1 MSSLSS
7 TTSSSCY
14 FELFSY
20 HLRTFEKEGM
30 PIYYGSAPLAD
41 QDLPADHR
49 IGTLAPHS
57 SSIRKLFQFQR
68 VFPHLANST
77 ITYSLCSCGHIH
89 ATLTTLTPI
98 AKGSPIHV
106 GDPPFQESDFVLQF
120 DGGAFRSLSVGGA
133 GIVLWK
139 HQRGILSFLDS
150 TCIPLYPCPDA
161 AHAEASGAAGA
172 IHLAASHFP
181 AHSPSRILVKGDN
194 RAVIDFMTN
203 TGKFRRAD
211 LQRSLESAHHLLAFR
226 LPPCIWS
233 YTPREFNKCADF
245 LAGIARDQARE
256 HLSLA
261 PTSLLDLAPFP
272 FPLPP
277 SLAHAF
283 SPPPPLQLAPAAPS
297 FTFPEQS
304 SLSPSLLPLLF
315 NHYSRTPHI
324 LKYLRALSRTP
335 SSVLP
340 TLMIAYKPSAPDLL
354 GRLYPF
360 PFGAAKLPK
369 ELRHLLFGRT
379 HPRLTLSAPTTN
391 CSNAPLRSSL
401 TPSSPLP
408 RHFEPHY
415 RPTCNGRLKRSFSTS
430 QRHLSVFLYFF
441 SVRPWAKP

>member
-1 MSSLSS
+1 
-7 TTSSSCY
+7 
-14 FELFSY
+14 
-20 HLRTFEKEGM
+20 M
-30 PIYYGSAPLAD
+30 PIYYGSAPIAD

-57 SSIRKLFQFQR
+57 SSIRKLCQFQH

-150 TCIPLYPCPDA
+150 TGIPLYPCPDA

-261 PTSLLDLAPFP
+261 PTTLLDLAPFP

-277 SLAHAF
+277 SLAPAF
-283 SPPPPLQLAPAAPS
+283 SPPPPLQLTPTAPS

-304 SLSPSLLPLLF
+304 SLSLPPSYPYCSSIFLKHPISLNISVPCPVPPLL
-315 NHYSRTPHI
+315 S
-324 LKYLRALSRTP
+324 YL
-335 SSVLP
+335 
-340 TLMIAYKPSAPDLL
+340 LL
-354 GRLYPF
+354 
-360 PFGAAKLPK
+360 
-369 ELRHLLFGRT
+369 
-379 HPRLTLSAPTTN
+379 
-391 CSNAPLRSSL
+391 
-401 TPSSPLP
+401 
-408 RHFEPHY
+408 
-415 RPTCNGRLKRSFSTS
+415 
-430 QRHLSVFLYFF
+430 
-441 SVRPWAKP
+441 

>member
-1 MSSLSS
+1 MGSHSPVRSRTFRPSPTLTRPPTCRRWFLYHRSA
-7 TTSSSCY
+7 TSVTSRPRPLPRLLPPYPSPSPLPRVLTLLHNVLLL
-14 FELFSY
+14 LFWTFLIPPT
-20 HLRTFEKEGM
+20 HLRKRRYAYLLWFRSTCSS
-30 PIYYGSAPLAD
+30 GSPCWS
-41 QDLPADHR
+41 PHR
-49 IGTLAPHS
+49 HIGTTLFLHP
-57 SSIRKLFQFQR
+57 KTFQFQR

-133 GIVLWK
+133 GVVLWK

-233 YTPREFNKCADF
+233 YTPGSPSMWLPSMLTACVAWTLMTRQSVHWSCA
-245 LAGIARDQARE
+245 E
-256 HLSLA
+256 
-261 PTSLLDLAPFP
+261 
-272 FPLPP
+272 
-277 SLAHAF
+277 
-283 SPPPPLQLAPAAPS
+283 PS
-297 FTFPEQS
+297 FHRAPLELSMFQS
-304 SLSPSLLPLLF
+304 VGCCSSSQ
-315 NHYSRTPHI
+315 T
-324 LKYLRALSRTP
+324 RALIPRFFCDWSCACWQQREVTTLLLSRDLWWTP
-335 SSVLP
+335 
-340 TLMIAYKPSAPDLL
+340 
-354 GRLYPF
+354 
-360 PFGAAKLPK
+360 
-369 ELRHLLFGRT
+369 
-379 HPRLTLSAPTTN
+379 
-391 CSNAPLRSSL
+391 
-401 TPSSPLP
+401 
-408 RHFEPHY
+408 
-415 RPTCNGRLKRSFSTS
+415 
-430 QRHLSVFLYFF
+430 
-441 SVRPWAKP
+441 